1 MGVIDERHE
10 ELLFVGIGIN
20 ASDDGD
26 VHLDILGR
34 DRQQA
39 VAIAVAAAVVIQRK
53 DAGRTG
59 GIPLP
64 FQLSLVHLFHFG
76 DLHHQPLE
84 QLGVALSI
92 FLHILNR
99 QADIGDGVDEE
110 QGIALE
116 QAMLLTKMRASAS
129 SLPAASSSS

>member
-1 MGVIDERHE
+1 MTSAAFSSMAPGSAARRGQTVALQQVYTHLEHLAQLRQRFHALSQHLHTARVGVINERHE

-20 ASDDGD
+20 APDDGD

-59 GIPLP
+59 DIPLP
-64 FQLSLVHLFHFG
+64 FQLSLVHL
-76 DLHHQPLE
+76 LPL
-84 QLGVALSI
+84 
-92 FLHILNR
+92 R
-99 QADIGDGVDEE
+99 
-110 QGIALE
+110 
-116 QAMLLTKMRASAS
+116 
-129 SLPAASSSS
+129 